1 VGVLAVFLPFAAV
14 AQIFGPSGG
23 ELRVNTYTTG
33 IQGGGAVAMDETG
46 NFVVFW
52 SGDGPDGPLEVYAQ
66 RYSFNAPAGAQFR
79 VNATTAGNQGSP
91 AASGRGAAS
100 FVAVWPGPDGDSYGV
115 FGRRL
120 SSGGTFLGGDF
131 QANTTTTGY
140 QSYAGVATDS
150 SGNFVVVW
158 TTPGTD
164 QMPDVMARRYSSSGG
179 AIGGPFRV
187 NTYSTGTQAGPAV
200 ARSDAGFVIVWQS
213 GDQPAY
219 GSSGIYG
226 QRYDSGGASLGGPFF
241 VNSVYLNGAANPD
254 VSMDGSG
261 AFVVVWQATAE
272 SLTEIYARRYD
283 VNGNALTPEF
293 RVNTAT
299 TDIQS
304 APAVSE
310 ASGGSFVVVWHGGDL
325 YGGAGGIFA
334 QRYAASGVPAGS
346 AFRVNTTTAGYVFS
360 GRVAHDL
367 VGDFV
372 IAWTQ
377 GDSGTQDVRL
387 RRYCVNL
394 RGDANADGS
403 IDVADVFYLINHLFA
418 GGPLVGY
425 GDANGDGTV
434 DIGDVFFE
442 INFLF
447 AGGPPPSCQIN
458 LI

>member
-1 VGVLAVFLPFAAV
+1 
-14 AQIFGPSGG
+14 
-23 ELRVNTYTTG
+23 
-33 IQGGGAVAMDETG
+33 
-46 NFVVFW
+46 
-52 SGDGPDGPLEVYAQ
+52 
-66 RYSFNAPAGAQFR
+66 
-79 VNATTAGNQGSP
+79 
-91 AASGRGAAS
+91 
-100 FVAVWPGPDGDSYGV
+100 
-115 FGRRL
+115 
-120 SSGGTFLGGDF
+120 
-131 QANTTTTGY
+131 
-140 QSYAGVATDS
+140 
-150 SGNFVVVW
+150 
-158 TTPGTD
+158 
-164 QMPDVMARRYSSSGG
+164 
-179 AIGGPFRV
+179 
-187 NTYSTGTQAGPAV
+187 
-200 ARSDAGFVIVWQS
+200 
-213 GDQPAY
+213 
-219 GSSGIYG
+219 
-226 QRYDSGGASLGGPFF
+226 
-241 VNSVYLNGAANPD
+241 
-254 VSMDGSG
+254 MDGSG

-272 SLTEIYARRYD
+272 SLSEIYARRYD